1 MKTLIRS
8 LTLTVLLGMGVLTA
22 EALSIVVAPTAVY
35 LEHSTRSATVTLF
48 NPGTTPEEVTIST
61 LFGYPTTDE
70 DGRLHLFTDE
80 AGDDPRSAAG
90 WLRAYPQRVVVG
102 PGERQ
107 VVRLLGE
114 PPADLPDGEYWARLA
129 ITSGAESTQVGTV
142 PGESDVRVGLDMRVR
157 TVIAANYRK
166 GSITTGLEIEDFQPW
181 IEDGRLRLRPRLLRQ
196 GSAAYISALTLTLTD
211 PNGEVVREWQ
221 EQVAVYRE
229 YHRLFEYD
237 VSDLGP
243 GPFRLRAQFS
253 TDRDDVPAAFRLRT
267 TPIEREAP
275 VSLR

>member
-1 MKTLIRS
+1 MKTFVRS
-8 LTLTVLLGMGVLTA
+8 FALATLLGLGLLTA

-35 LEHSTRSATVTLF
+35 LEHQTRSATVTLF

-61 LFGYPTTDE
+61 LFGYPATDAE
-70 DGRLHLFTDE
+70 GRLHLHTDE
-80 AGDDPRSAAG
+80 TDQDPRSAAG
-90 WLRAYPQRVVVG
+90 WLRAYPQRVVVA
-102 PGERQ
+102 PGQRQ

-129 ITSGAESTQVGTV
+129 ITSSGQSAPVGGV
-142 PGESDVRVGLDMRVR
+142 SGDSDVRVGVNMQVR

-166 GSITTGLEIEDFQPW
+166 GAVSTGLRVEEFQPW

-196 GSAAYISALTLTLTD
+196 GSAAYISELTLQLVD
-211 PNGEVVREWQ
+211 PNNQVAREWT

-229 YHRLFEYD
+229 YHRLFDYD

-243 GPFRLRAQFS
+243 GPFRLRAHFT
-253 TDRDDVPAAFRLRT
+253 TDRDDVPEGFRLRT
-267 TPIEREAP
+267 AP
-275 VSLR
+275 VEVDAPVALR